1 MYFWQELQNKI
12 KAILESD
19 DLVFSYPTQQ
29 KLGDLSLA
37 CFAAAKKENM
47 DPNKLAEEWKKKI
60 SNDEELSPYFK
71 DIKIVGAYI
80 NLFLALD
87 VVAAKVIEDVKQ
99 KKDSYGSHEKEESEK
114 IMVEYSNGNTHK
126 EYHIGH
132 LRNISYGDAI
142 SNIIDASGDKS
153 IRVSYIND
161 FGIHTAKTIWNWKNN
176 PEYANRTEPKGY
188 LLGKC
193 YAEANLKIKERPEYK
208 LEVAKIMQELE
219 SREGDNYKLWKE
231 SRDWS
236 IEYFDDIYKELG
248 IKFERIFYES
258 DLVDEGLKIVT
269 KLQEENILKQSEG
282 AIIADLEAYGLGVL
296 PVIRSDKTALYAVAD
311 LALAI
316 NKFSLYDLSE
326 SVYVVDVRQSLYF
339 KQLFKILELL
349 GYKQKLTHLTY
360 DFLSLPEGMMSSRSG
375 NIISY
380 RDLKEKITAKLIKE
394 TRARRDTWS
403 DEDIETA
410 ANKLAIA
417 VIKFEMLKV
426 SSDKEIV
433 FNIDAALRFDGYTA
447 CYLEYSYARLKSILR
462 KEGPSY
468 FAGKTD
474 LSALEEEREKELILK
489 IAKYPDIIT
498 QAMDKKNPSEVTK
511 YLFELAKMSNDY
523 YQAVNILKSEKRVK
537 KARLLLIKTISQVL
551 RNGFELLGLPILEE
565 M

>member
-1 MYFWQELQNKI
+1 M
-12 KAILESD
+12 
-19 DLVFSYPTQQ
+19 
-29 KLGDLSLA
+29 
-37 CFAAAKKENM
+37 
-47 DPNKLAEEWKKKI
+47 
-60 SNDEELSPYFK
+60 
-71 DIKIVGAYI
+71 
-80 NLFLALD
+80 
-87 VVAAKVIEDVKQ
+87 
-99 KKDSYGSHEKEESEK
+99 
-114 IMVEYSNGNTHK
+114 
-126 EYHIGH
+126 
-132 LRNISYGDAI
+132 
-142 SNIIDASGDKS
+142 
-153 IRVSYIND
+153 
-161 FGIHTAKTIWNWKNN
+161 
-176 PEYANRTEPKGY
+176 
-188 LLGKC
+188 
-193 YAEANLKIKERPEYK
+193 
-208 LEVAKIMQELE
+208 
-219 SREGDNYKLWKE
+219 
-231 SRDWS
+231 
-236 IEYFDDIYKELG
+236 
-248 IKFERIFYES
+248 
-258 DLVDEGLKIVT
+258 
-269 KLQEENILKQSEG
+269 
-282 AIIADLEAYGLGVL
+282 
-296 PVIRSDKTALYAVAD
+296 AD

-489 IAKYPDIIT
+489 IAKYPDIMT
-498 QAMDKKNPSEVTK
+498 QEMNKKNPSEVTK

-537 KARLLLIKTISQVL
+537 KARLLLIKTVSQVL